1 MELKE
6 IKSNEVFTVD
16 MMYAGTNNMLRTNIY
31 GRVGLGN
38 RCFVCADMYA
48 CLQKAALL
56 LQQRG
61 LKLKICDAYRPP
73 LAHQMMKEIIPM
85 PGFFAAEAIRS
96 QHCHASAVDVCLV
109 NAATGQ
115 ELDFPCKVDAYTPY
129 FAEEVA
135 NGRWD
140 EFRNHLEKA
149 KYSWNNPQD
158 AAKIANRSLLR
169 SLMEQSGLQA
179 LEHEWWHFNL
189 PDKDKYPMVEFSLVD
204 GQFCFSAQK

>member
-48 CLQKAALL
+48 CLQKVAPQ

-96 QHCHASAVDVCLV
+96 QHCHASVTLPRRSPM
-109 NAATGQ
+109 AAGKSSVTTLKKPNIRGTIR
-115 ELDFPCKVDAYTPY
+115 KTPPK
-129 FAEEVA
+129 
-135 NGRWD
+135 
-140 EFRNHLEKA
+140 LLT
-149 KYSWNNPQD
+149 
-158 AAKIANRSLLR
+158 AACYGA
-169 SLMEQSGLQA
+169 
-179 LEHEWWHFNL
+179 
-189 PDKDKYPMVEFSLVD
+189 
-204 GQFCFSAQK
+204 

>member
-48 CLQKAALL
+48 CLQKVAPQ

-115 ELDFPCKVDAYTPY
+115 ELDFPCKVAAGMSSVTTLKKPNIRGTIRKTPPK
-129 FAEEVA
+129 
-135 NGRWD
+135 
-140 EFRNHLEKA
+140 LLT
-149 KYSWNNPQD
+149 
-158 AAKIANRSLLR
+158 AACYGA
-169 SLMEQSGLQA
+169 
-179 LEHEWWHFNL
+179 
-189 PDKDKYPMVEFSLVD
+189 
-204 GQFCFSAQK
+204 